1 MVVKKRRCTALRA
14 DGAPCR
20 AWAVRGTG
28 QEDHPTLCA
37 AHGGLASATQTAM
50 VVEAGHALGFEGVGR
65 QYDDHLSDLEFTIL
79 EAVGRERSLEGEV
92 RLVRVALRR
101 LFADFGAAGEVDRRA
116 ETLFKGA
123 ELVARLLKYQRELEE
138 DKDSFEAVIEQ
149 ALAELGEE
157 WGIELV
163 PEK

>member
-14 DGAPCR
+14 DGEPCR

-28 QEDHPTLCA
+28 TGQEDRPTLCA
-37 AHGGLASATQTAM
+37 AHGGLASAAQTAI
-50 VVEAGHALGFEGVGR
+50 VVEAGHEVRFEGVGR
-65 QYDDHLSDLEFTIL
+65 QYDDHLSDLEFAIL
-79 EAVGRERSLEGEV
+79 EAAGRERSLEGEV

-101 LFADFGAAGEVDRRA
+101 LFADFGAAGEIDRRA

-138 DKDSFEAVIEQ
+138 GENVLGSAIEQ

-157 WGIELV
+157 WGLRL
-163 PEK
+163 